1 MSGALGVA
9 LSLLTI
15 AAVFILQPGESLGIS
30 PSATV
35 DLAKVALLLCLAALS
50 SALGLLSPYWSP
62 ARVAA
67 IWGSALAAAL
77 TIAVNMNTLTE
88 AAMDGLPPTAVNTQ
102 GREIAVPTGSVRLRE
117 GIMPEYDPSPE
128 VAPGIDDPSPAPAEQ
143 AQVLLMAARTTEIK
157 AGARGHFFTTA
168 EIDHTPIVVLIDTG
182 ASMVAMSYEDADKAG
197 LKPFSLDYGVPVA
210 TANGIVKA
218 APAMLKRVEIDTIV
232 IRDVEALVMPE
243 GVLKGTL
250 LGMSFLSRLSGFGIR
265 NGVLVLE
272 E

>member
-15 AAVFILQPGESLGIS
+15 AAVFILQPGELLGIP

-35 DLAKVALLLCLAALS
+35 DLAKVGLLLGLAALS
-50 SALGLLSPYWSP
+50 SALGLLSPRWSP

-67 IWGSALAAAL
+67 VWGSALAAAL
-77 TIAVNMNTLTE
+77 TIAVNMNTLTD
-88 AAMDGLPPTAVNTQ
+88 AALGRLPQTAVNPQ
-102 GREIAVPTGSVRLRE
+102 GREIAVPTGRVRLRE
-117 GIMPEYDPSPE
+117 GIMP
-128 VAPGIDDPSPAPAEQ
+128 EQ

-157 AGARGHFFTTA
+157 AGARGHFFAAA
-168 EIDHTPIVVLIDTG
+168 EIDHTPIMVLIDTG

-197 LKPFSLDYGVPVA
+197 LKPFSLDYSVPVA

-232 IRDVEALVMPE
+232 IRDVEALVLPE